1 MIIFH
6 RRKWRKEK
14 EKMVVFLRLQVFFWS
29 GVLKMFL
36 GWSDVLKKMVVK
48 LMYRQRGRFSQSF
61 VNISMAGMAF
71 LAIVFS
77 GKVEELLATDKK
89 ELGGGGYLLMDA
101 DGVGGVNTLI
111 SDLPKGEITEYRVM
125 EGDTVS
131 SIAAKFGVSIDT
143 IIWEN
148 DLKSV
153 DSIKPKQI
161 LRILPEVGM
170 RHVVKRGETVYS
182 VAKKYQSGAQAIID
196 YPFNTFADDEIFSL
210 IAGQELFVPDGIK
223 PKQIVIDTQR
233 YVAKMVA
240 PIPGVQGEGNFMWPT
255 SGKIS
260 QGYRWYH
267 RAVDI
272 ASKDS
277 PNILASQGGTVVAAG
292 WSGGYGNMVTIDHG
306 NGYQT
311 VYAHMKTGTMVVGAG
326 QRVAQ
331 GQKLGIMGSTGRST
345 GPHLHFEVIS
355 AQGKVNPLTVLK

>member
-6 RRKWRKEK
+6 RRKWRKER
-14 EKMVVFLRLQVFFWS
+14 ERGMVFLRLQVSFWL

-36 GWSDVLKKMVVK
+36 GWSDILKKMVVK

-77 GKVEELLATDKK
+77 GKVEDLLATDKK
-89 ELGGGGYLLMDA
+89 ELGGGGYLLMDVG
-101 DGVGGVNTLI
+101 GVGGVNTLI

-182 VAKKYQSGAQAIID
+182 VAKKYQSESQAIID
-196 YPFNTFADDEIFSL
+196 YPFNAFADDEIFSL
-210 IAGQELFVPDGIK
+210 MAGQELFIPDGIK
-223 PKQIVIDTQR
+223 PKQIVTNTQR
-233 YVAKMVA
+233 YVAKTVA

-272 ASKDS
+272 ASKNS

-306 NGYQT
+306 NGYKT
-311 VYAHMKTGTMVVGAG
+311 LYAHLKTGTTVVGAG
-326 QRVAQ
+326 QRVVQ

-355 AQGKVNPLTVLK
+355 AQGKINPLTVLK

>member
-89 ELGGGGYLLMDA
+89 ELGGGGYLLVDVG
-101 DGVGGVNTLI
+101 GVGGVNTLI
-111 SDLPKGEITEYRVM
+111 SNLPKGEITEYRVM

-161 LRILPEVGM
+161 LRILPEIGM

-233 YVAKMVA
+233 YVARTVA
-240 PIPGVQGEGNFMWPT
+240 PIPGVQGEGHFMWPT

-272 ASKDS
+272 ASRDS
-277 PNILASQGGTVVAAG
+277 PNILASQGGTVVAVG

-326 QRVAQ
+326 QRVVQ

-355 AQGKVNPLTVLK
+355 AQGKINPLTVLK

>member
-6 RRKWRKEK
+6 KRKWRKER
-14 EKMVVFLRLQVFFWS
+14 EQVMVFLKLQVDFWS
-29 GVLKMFL
+29 GVLGMFL
-36 GWSDVLKKMVVK
+36 GWSDILKKAVVK

-77 GKVEELLATDKK
+77 GKVEELLATDKRN
-89 ELGGGGYLLMDA
+89 ELGGGSYLLMDA
-101 DGVGGVNTLI
+101 NGVGGVNTLI

-161 LRILPEVGM
+161 LRILPEVGI
-170 RHVVKRGETVYS
+170 RHAVKRGETVYS
-182 VAKKYQSGAQAIID
+182 VAKKYQSDAQAIID
-196 YPFNTFADDEIFSL
+196 YPFNTFTDDEAFSL
-210 IAGQELFVPDGIK
+210 MAGQELFIPDGIK
-223 PKQIVIDTQR
+223 PKQIVIGTR
-233 YVAKMVA
+233 YIAKTVA

-255 SGKIS
+255 SGTIS
-260 QGYRWYH
+260 QRYRWYH

-272 ASKDS
+272 ASRSS
-277 PNILASQGGTVVAAG
+277 PDVLASQGGTVVAAG

-306 NGYQT
+306 NGYKT
-311 VYAHMKTGTMVVGAG
+311 VYAHMKTGTQVREWRKDRNWG
-326 QRVAQ
+326 
-331 GQKLGIMGSTGRST
+331 
-345 GPHLHFEVIS
+345 
-355 AQGKVNPLTVLK
+355 